1 MSNSES
7 AMPNATSED
16 LFTSAQKRPV
26 VLCIQSGTGV
36 STEAHA
42 AYPPPASAGTST
54 FSTELDP
61 STDAGTSGADRGDE
75 TMNILLS
82 EPLPTD
88 LGAARR
94 AVGVTTDSRRDTDD
108 FAARNAFFVRF
119 FQGGSAFSS
128 SNKYPIGPCMEQP
141 YVVTRS
147 AQKEKTG
154 GTTTDMHTA
163 IELDPSN
170 SVLPTFGGI
179 HSELPSS
186 VRPTYFDPLAA
197 TAHRLLDRLLMALGA
212 MQPIFG
218 AISLFDSHGN
228 LELAASRTRH
238 REVAAA
244 IGAMRLHDHP
254 SVLAA
259 ATGTPIWCGWPRI
272 RTEMGAL
279 ASAPVDAGAWAAVPL
294 DAAGRVIGVLSA
306 CFGEPLGFDVRDR
319 ATVLA
324 IAQVA
329 TSALTDSGE
338 EARSIGHTDHALLR
352 ERERLAGDLHDGVVQ
367 QVIATSMT
375 LAAMSGAAP
384 RDLRPQIEYLI
395 NRQDEIVRELRAT
408 IFSLQSHQP
417 WSTSATVELVNIV
430 EQATA
435 SLGFRPE
442 LHLHGVIDRIDTVAQ
457 LGHLLYALREM
468 LSNVAR
474 HANATKVVVS
484 VSIDDHQ
491 VSVVVEDNGVGV
503 AHVASAGNGIPNLN
517 TRARMLG
524 GSCRIRPSAS
534 GGTAVEWTVPVLA

>member
-1 MSNSES
+1 MHS
-7 AMPNATSED
+7 AIQLDQPNA
-16 LFTSAQKRPV
+16 
-26 VLCIQSGTGV
+26 VL
-36 STEAHA
+36 
-42 AYPPPASAGTST
+42 PNPASPNLG
-54 FSTELDP
+54 
-61 STDAGTSGADRGDE
+61 DRRGE
-75 TMNILLS
+75 A
-82 EPLPTD
+82 P
-88 LGAARR
+88 A
-94 AVGVTTDSRRDTDD
+94 
-108 FAARNAFFVRF
+108 
-119 FQGGSAFSS
+119 
-128 SNKYPIGPCMEQP
+128 C
-141 YVVTRS
+141 
-147 AQKEKTG
+147 
-154 GTTTDMHTA
+154 
-163 IELDPSN
+163 
-170 SVLPTFGGI
+170 
-179 HSELPSS
+179 
-186 VRPTYFDPLAA
+186 VRPTYLDPLAT

-218 AISLFDSHGN
+218 AISLFDSDGN

-244 IGAMRLHDHP
+244 VGAMRLHDHP

-272 RTEMGAL
+272 RTEMPAL
-279 ASAPVDAGAWAAVPL
+279 AAAPVDAGAWAAVPL
-294 DAAGRVIGVLSA
+294 DAAGRVVGVLSA

-319 ATVLA
+319 ATMLA

-329 TSALTDSGE
+329 SSALTDSGE
-338 EARSIGHTDHALLR
+338 ETRTINSTDNALLR

-417 WSTSATVELVNIV
+417 WSTSATVELVNIID
-430 EQATA
+430 QSAP

-457 LGHLLYALREM
+457 LGHLLFALREM

-484 VSIDDHQ
+484 VSVDDDH
-491 VSVVVEDNGVGV
+491 VSVVVDDNGVGI
-503 AHVASAGNGIPNLN
+503 AHVASAGNGIPNLD

-524 GSCRIRPSAS
+524 GGCRIRPSAS
-534 GGTAVEWTVPVLA
+534 GGTTVEWTVPIRD